1 MLLKTFILLTFIE
14 TIFDN
19 KIIYIYKNIK
29 KKKNNL
35 KEGEI
40 LLFIYCIYIYYLFLK
55 IYIFN

>member
-40 LLFIYCIYIYYLFLK
+40 LLFIYCIYIYYLCFE

>member
-40 LLFIYCIYIYYLFLK
+40 LLFIYFIYIYYLCFE